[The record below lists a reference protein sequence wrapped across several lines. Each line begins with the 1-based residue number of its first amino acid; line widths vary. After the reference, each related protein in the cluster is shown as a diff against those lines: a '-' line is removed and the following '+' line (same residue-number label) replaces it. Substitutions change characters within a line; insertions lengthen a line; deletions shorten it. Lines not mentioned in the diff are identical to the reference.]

1 MDGISHNHR
10 VIVSL
15 VSRRDRPFQRGPYL
29 CRYDGTSFRFYRDGG
44 DDCGVF
50 IVDLFIPAV
59 GCWPTDI
66 GEPARRQATGQLE
79 GNANTPFGIK
89 HAVIV
94 VVIV

>member
-50 IVDLFIPAV
+50 IVDLFLPCSKLLADV
-59 GCWPTDI
+59 QSCRTAG
-66 GEPARRQATGQLE
+66 G
-79 GNANTPFGIK
+79 
-89 HAVIV
+89 V
-94 VVIV
+94 VSGWAELR